1 MKRLIHFIL
10 CGLVITGTVSCKK
23 YLEIVPKGQKIPQTF
38 EDYQAL
44 VESSDAHV
52 FDYDKQNMIANDFYL
67 LASAQITVNLSSINF
82 NWKEASDRVQYTVDD
97 GGYNAAYKGIF
108 VYNVLVNNVKNATTG
123 TQADKDR
130 LIAQAKVGRSMLY
143 FYLITSYAK
152 MYDPATAATDP
163 GVFLNTSDNMEATMK
178 QVSVKEMY
186 DFILND
192 LNEAL
197 PFLPEKPVDAFFAGK
212 GAGYALLSRVH
223 LFMKDYASAA
233 TFAEEALKQN
243 SALFDYVNYYN
254 ENKVL
259 ADGSATSINI
269 PRYEFKNPENYNFNY
284 GSQYMRSQ
292 GMYLSMLRNSDSTQY
307 DKGDARL
314 KVNYVNVMFGIEKI
328 WAYRRLDDVNAAGI
342 RTPEMYYIKAECL
355 ARAGKY
361 ADAMSALN
369 TVRRKR
375 IIPAFYTDVTASN
388 LNDAI
393 ALIRRE
399 FKCEYRGTGMVYL
412 DLRRFNND
420 LQFKATVTKKEGEV
434 TYSITPESHIWI
446 MPFSLNAMAHSEGLI
461 QNSK

>member
-1 MKRLIHFIL
+1 MKRLLHFIL
-10 CGLVITGTVSCKK
+10 CGLVMTGTISCRK
-23 YLEIVPKGQKIPQTF
+23 YLDIVPKGKKIPQTF
-38 EDYQAL
+38 EDYKAL
-44 VESSDAHV
+44 IESSDAHI

-67 LASAQITVNLSSINF
+67 IASGQNTVSLSSINF
-82 NWKEASDRVQYTVDD
+82 NWKEEADRIQYTTDD
-97 GGYNAAYKGIF
+97 AGYNGAYNGIF
-108 VYNVLVNNVKNATTG
+108 IYNVLVNNVQNATTG

-163 GVFLNTSDNMEATMK
+163 GVFLNTSDNMEASMK

-192 LNEAL
+192 VNAAL
-197 PFLPEKPVDAFFAGK
+197 PFLPEKPEDAFFAGK
-212 GAGYALLSRVH
+212 GAGYAFLSRVH
-223 LFMKDYASAA
+223 LFMKDYAAA
-233 TFAEEALKQN
+233 ASFADEALKQN
-243 SALFDYVNYYN
+243 SNLFDFVNYYN

-259 ADGSATSINI
+259 ADGTSPSINV

-284 GSQYMRSQ
+284 GSQFMRTQ
-292 GMYLSMLRNSDSTQY
+292 GMYISMLRDADSAQY

-314 KVNYVNVMFGIEKI
+314 KVNFTKRVFGVEPI
-328 WAYRRLDDVNAAGI
+328 WSYRRMDDVNAAGI

-361 ADAMSALN
+361 EEAMTALN

-375 IIPAFYTDVTASN
+375 IIPAFYTDVTASS
-388 LNDAI
+388 LKDAI

-420 LQFKATVTKKEGEV
+420 PQFKGTIIKKEGEV

-446 MPFSLNAMAHSEGLI
+446 MPFSLNALSHSEGLI